1 MQDPYKTLGVARNA
15 DAGIIKK
22 AFFNLAKEHHPDKGG
37 NPEKFKQIN
46 EAYDTLKD
54 PQKKQNYDLGGYTD
68 SSYRGQRPGAGAFSF
83 SFGGSNGHNGIDG
96 FDDVIRDFFHSGPSR
111 QMHRQTMRN
120 KDVKI
125 TVQCTLEDIYFQNE
139 KELNVT
145 TPNGQNKN
153 VKLTI
158 PVDADNGTIIRF
170 KGLGDSSYRELE
182 PGNLLVHIKI
192 QENKTYTRNNFD
204 LFQDYKVSI
213 LDIITGC
220 NLQID
225 HISKTKIKS
234 SITEGSQPNHTMRFK
249 GKGMPKRDGTFGDLY
264 IQIKPFTPTTVNKK
278 IIKFIRDNND
288 A

>member
-1 MQDPYKTLGVARNA
+1 MQDPYKTLGVLKDA
-15 DAGIIKK
+15 DATDIKK

-46 EAYDTLKD
+46 EAYDVLKD
-54 PQKKQNYDLGGYTD
+54 PQKRQQYDLGGYGN
-68 SSYRGQRPGAGAFSF
+68 SSFDRRQGASGFSF
-83 SFGGSNGHNGIDG
+83 SFGNNGFDG
-96 FDDVIRDFFHSGPSR
+96 FDDVIRDFFHSGPTRS
-111 QMHRQTMRN
+111 MHRQTMRN
-120 KDVKI
+120 KDIKI
-125 TVQCTLEDIYFQNE
+125 TVQCTLEDIYFQTE
-139 KELNVT
+139 KELNVQ
-145 TPNGQNKN
+145 TPSGQNKN

-170 KGLGDSSYRELE
+170 KGLGDNSYRELD

-192 QENKTYTRNNFD
+192 QPHSTYTRNNFD
-204 LFQDYKVSI
+204 LFQNYKVSI
-213 LDIITGC
+213 LDILTGC

-234 SITEGSQPNHTMRFK
+234 EIKELSQANQTMRFK

-264 IQIKPFTPTTVNKK
+264 IQIKPFTPSTVNKK

>member
-1 MQDPYKTLGVARNA
+1 MQDPYKTLGVSK
-15 DAGIIKK
+15 DAEANDIKK

-46 EAYDTLKD
+46 EAYDVLKD
-54 PQKKQNYDLGGYTD
+54 PQKRQQYDLGGFENN
-68 SSYRGQRPGAGAFSF
+68 SFRRQPGASSFSF
-83 SFGGSNGHNGIDG
+83 SFGNNGFDG
-96 FDDVIRDFFHSGPSR
+96 FDDVIRDFFHSGPTR
-111 QMHRQTMRN
+111 NMHRQTMRN
-120 KDVKI
+120 KDIKI
-125 TVQCTLEDIYFQNE
+125 TVQCTLEEIYFQTE
-139 KELNVT
+139 KELNVQ
-145 TPNGQNKN
+145 TPSGQNKN
-153 VKLTI
+153 VKLRI

-170 KGLGDSSYRELE
+170 KGLGDNSYRELE

-192 QENKTYTRNNFD
+192 QPNATYTRNNFD

-220 NLQID
+220 DLEID

-234 SITEGSQPNHTMRFK
+234 SIKELSQANQTMRFK
-249 GKGMPKRDGTFGDLY
+249 SKGMPKRDGTFGDLY

-288 A
+288 V